1 MTKVTTRT
9 RRQGSQ
15 NRYRTASFQS
25 RFYEDLSDF
34 PDAPLML
41 TEGDSWFAWPVNG
54 NIIRKIGKYANF
66 NILRLERN
74 GDEIVENIMSPRQ
87 RNKIEDALSRFD
99 FPVFLV
105 SGGGNDI
112 VGDELRAFLKRYRK
126 NMVGW
131 RSILRDNEFESA
143 LGLIKT
149 AYIDLIELTYRYRPN
164 CIILAHDYDFIEP
177 SDNGAEFF
185 GFSFG
190 ESWIKPTMDELKIP
204 DDWQE
209 DIVDHMLQR
218 LSQELADLQAT
229 YPSFIHVRTQ
239 GTLKKGD
246 PKHWANEIHPTP
258 AGFELIAKKFLPHLK
273 RITPEA
279 F

>member
-1 MTKVTTRT
+1 
-9 RRQGSQ
+9 
-15 NRYRTASFQS
+15 
-25 RFYEDLSDF
+25 
-34 PDAPLML
+34 ML

-54 NIIRKIGKYANF
+54 NIIRKIGKYANY

-112 VGDELRAFLKRYRK
+112 VGEELGGFLKRYRK
-126 NMVGW
+126 NMISW
-131 RSILRDNEFESA
+131 RSVYKENEFESA
-143 LGLIKT
+143 LGSIKA

-164 CIILAHDYDFIEP
+164 CTILAHDYDFIEP

-204 DDWQE
+204 GDWQE
-209 DIVDHMLQR
+209 DIVDHMLHR

-229 YPSFIHVRTQ
+229 YPCFVHVRTQ
-239 GTLKKGD
+239 GTLRKGD

-258 AGFELIAKKFLPHLK
+258 AGFELIAKKFLPQLK
-273 RITPEA
+273 RITPRA